1 MNMKLFL
8 SSLILIHCLLGGLV
22 AEELLGSMSFD
33 TRKPPMVGLLMFPE
47 DKSLTEVDIVDQK
60 DKAFTKLLY
69 VAPPKAKMKF
79 KNSDSISHNI
89 FSKSSE
95 LNVDFDFG
103 LMATGSEFQKEVTWA
118 DGGVVKLN
126 CKIHPMMV
134 SYIACLQTKYY
145 RVVEIKGEKE
155 LSFIMDNVPEKFKK
169 VRFWMPSYKTIEF
182 ELGTQKEFEF
192 DLVRETSPDRVRGK
206 LKIVHK
212 G

>member
-1 MNMKLFL
+1 MNVKWFLYSQFTLFTL
-8 SSLILIHCLLGGLV
+8 LNGLIADEIV
-22 AEELLGSMSFD
+22 GSMTFD
-33 TRKPPMVGLLMFPE
+33 TRKPPLVGLLMFPE
-47 DKSLTEVDIVDQK
+47 DKSLTDVDIVDQR

-89 FSKSSE
+89 FSKSSD

-103 LMATGSEFQKEVTWA
+103 LMATGSEFHKEVTWV

-145 RVVEIKGEKE
+145 HVVEIKGEKE
-155 LSFIMDNVPEKFKK
+155 LSFVMNNLPKQFKK
-169 VRFWMPSYKTIEF
+169 VRFWMPSYRAIEF
-182 ELGTQKEFEF
+182 ELGSPRTYEF
-192 DLVRETSPDRVRGK
+192 DLVRETSPDRIRGK

-212 G
+212 E